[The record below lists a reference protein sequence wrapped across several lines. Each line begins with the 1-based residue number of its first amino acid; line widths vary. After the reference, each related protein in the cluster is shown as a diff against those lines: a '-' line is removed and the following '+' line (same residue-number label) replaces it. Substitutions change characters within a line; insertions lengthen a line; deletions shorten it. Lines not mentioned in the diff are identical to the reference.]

1 LAKLVSSAV
10 YIIMSSHHI
19 VREKQEPALLL
30 LGLNNFS
37 EELLGQLLEWSPT
50 IITTPLVAEQINAY
64 EIKIDIIIADTIDEV
79 LQSDVK
85 QITQN
90 GASQTE
96 AALKYLIQNDYK
108 AVNVVTDTVEL
119 ADFMAFAPQINIVI
133 YSGSQKIYAV
143 NSGFSKWKPAGENFQ
158 ILSVHLNL
166 QTSGLQ
172 ASGSNR
178 FVTINDGFVSIK
190 FDNDL
195 VFISEDI

>member
-1 LAKLVSSAV
+1 MAKLVSSAV

-30 LGLNNFS
+30 LSLNNFS

-50 IITTPLVAEQINAY
+50 VITTPLVAEQINAY
-64 EIKIDIIIADTIDEV
+64 EIKIDIIIADKIEEV

-85 QITQN
+85 QIQQN

-108 AVNVVTDTVEL
+108 AVNVVADAVDL
-119 ADFMAFAPQINIVI
+119 ADFIPFAPQLNIVI
-133 YSGSQKIYAV
+133 YSGSQKIYAI

-172 ASGSNR
+172 GNGSNN
-178 FVTINDGFVSIK
+178 FVTTNDGFISLK
-190 FDNDL
+190 FDNNL
-195 VFISEDI
+195 IFISEDT

>member
-1 LAKLVSSAV
+1 MAKIVSPAV

-30 LGLNNFS
+30 LGLNNFA

-64 EIKIDIIIADTIDEV
+64 EIKIDAIIADELDEV

-85 QITQN
+85 QIPQD
-90 GASQTE
+90 GAPQTE

-108 AVNVVTDTVEL
+108 AVNVVTDVVDL
-119 ADFMAFAPQINIVI
+119 AAFTPFAGQINIVI
-133 YSGSQKIYAV
+133 YSGNQKIYAV
-143 NSGFSKWKPAGENFQ
+143 NSGFSKWKPAGEDFR

-172 ASGSNR
+172 ADGSNK
-178 FVTINDGFVSIK
+178 FVTTTDGFISLK
-190 FDNDL
+190 FDNGFL
-195 VFISEDI
+195 FISEDI

>member
-1 LAKLVSSAV
+1 
-10 YIIMSSHHI
+10 MSSHHI

-30 LGLNNFS
+30 LSLDNFS

-50 IITTPLVAEQINAY
+50 VITTPLVAEQINAY
-64 EIKIDIIIADTIDEV
+64 EIKIDAIIADAIDEV
-79 LQSDVK
+79 LQSDIK
-85 QITQN
+85 QIPQN

-96 AALKYLIQNDYK
+96 AALTYLIRNDYK
-108 AVNVVTDTVEL
+108 AVNVVADAVDL
-119 ADFMAFAPQINIVI
+119 ADFMPFAPQLNIVI
-133 YSGSQKIYAV
+133 YSGNQKIYAV

-172 ASGSNR
+172 GNGSNK
-178 FVTINDGFVSIK
+178 FVTINDGFISLM
-190 FDNDL
+190 FDNEL

>member
-1 LAKLVSSAV
+1 MAKLVSSAV

-30 LGLNNFS
+30 LSLDNFS

-50 IITTPLVAEQINAY
+50 VITTPLVAEQINAY
-64 EIKIDIIIADTIDEV
+64 EIKIDIIIADVIDEV

-85 QITQN
+85 QIPQN

-108 AVNVVTDTVEL
+108 AVNVVADMVDL
-119 ADFMAFAPQINIVI
+119 ADFIPFAARINVVI
-133 YSGSQKIYAV
+133 YSGNQKIYAV
-143 NSGFSKWKPAGENFQ
+143 NSGFSKWKPAGENLQ

-166 QTSGLQ
+166 QASGLQ
-172 ASGSNR
+172 DNGSNK
-178 FVTINDGFVSIK
+178 FVTATDGFISLK
-190 FDNDL
+190 FDNGML
-195 VFISEDI
+195 FIAEDI

>member
-30 LGLNNFS
+30 LSLNNFS

-50 IITTPLVAEQINAY
+50 VITTPLVAEQINAY
-64 EIKIDIIIADTIDEV
+64 EIKIDIIIADAIDEV

-85 QITQN
+85 QVPQN

-96 AALKYLIQNDYK
+96 AALKYLIKNDYQ
-108 AVNVVTDTVEL
+108 AVNVVTDIIDL
-119 ADFMAFAPQINIVI
+119 ADFIPFAALLNIVI
-133 YSGSQKIYAV
+133 YTGYEKIYAV
-143 NSGFSKWKPAGENFQ
+143 NSGFSKWKPSGEGFQ
-158 ILSVHLNL
+158 ILSVPLNL

-172 ASGSNR
+172 GNGGNK
-178 FVTINDGFVSIK
+178 FVTTTDGFISLK
-190 FDNDL
+190 FDNGL
-195 VFISEDI
+195 LFISEGI

>member
-1 LAKLVSSAV
+1 MAKLVSSAV

-30 LGLNNFS
+30 LSLNNFS

-50 IITTPLVAEQINAY
+50 VITTPLVAEQINAY
-64 EIKIDIIIADTIDEV
+64 EIKIDVIIADEIDEV
-79 LQSDVK
+79 LQSDIK
-85 QITQN
+85 QIPQN
-90 GASQTE
+90 GASQTG

-108 AVNVVTDTVEL
+108 AVNVVADAVEL
-119 ADFMAFAPQINIVI
+119 EDFIPFAAQINIVI
-133 YSGSQKIYAV
+133 YSGNQKIYAV

-172 ASGSNR
+172 TSGGNN
-178 FVTINDGFVSIK
+178 FVTTTDGFISLK
-190 FDNDL
+190 FDNEL
-195 VFISEDI
+195 VFISEEI